1 MERFLFVAALLA
13 STLACGRARAQT
25 STAVDTSLAPTDCP
39 ATTAESA
46 AERRRAAARLFQQG
60 EQASRALRVAPAARA
75 FACSYLI
82 VATPQAAYN
91 AGVAYEGVDEAER
104 ARHWFRRYLELAPQA
119 EDRADVNTRI
129 TALDARVAEREARA
143 QAERERIGR
152 AEEARLAQARAQAGA
167 EAAEQQRA
175 QGPSEERSGLG
186 TLGFVGVIGGGVGV
200 ASVVAGLVLYA
211 VAGGVHDDFIAGGR
225 SDLSLVSRGETLD
238 VAASSLWIAGGVV
251 VLAGAALT
259 LFDLLGSR
267 SERAPGDARFAPYA
281 APRLA
286 GAELGLAGTF

>member
-1 MERFLFVAALLA
+1 MTRCGFLFVAALFASSLA
-13 STLACGRARAQT
+13 GGRARAQT
-25 STAVDTSLAPTDCP
+25 PTAVEASLAPADCP
-39 ATTAESA
+39 TTTAESA
-46 AERRRAAARLFQQG
+46 AARRRAAARLFQEG

-82 VATPQAAYN
+82 VATAQAAYN
-91 AGVAYEGVDEAER
+91 AGVAYEGADEAER
-104 ARHWFRRYLELAPQA
+104 ARHWFRRYLELAPDA

-143 QAERERIGR
+143 QAERERIAR
-152 AEEARLAQARAQAGA
+152 AEEARLAEVRAQAESA
-167 EAAEQQRA
+167 ERQRS
-175 QGPSEERSGLG
+175 QSTGEERSGLG
-186 TLGFVGVIGGGVGV
+186 TLGFVGVVGGGVGV
-200 ASVVAGLVLYA
+200 AAVVAGLVLYG
-211 VAGGVHDDFIAGGR
+211 VAGGVHDDFVAGGR
-225 SDLSLVSRGETLD
+225 TDLSLVNRGESLD

-267 SERAPGDARFAPYA
+267 SERAPGEARFAPYA